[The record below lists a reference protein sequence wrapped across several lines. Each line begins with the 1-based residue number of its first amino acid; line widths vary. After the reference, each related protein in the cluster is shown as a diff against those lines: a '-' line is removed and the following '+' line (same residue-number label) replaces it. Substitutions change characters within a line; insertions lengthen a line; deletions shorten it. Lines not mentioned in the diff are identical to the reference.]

1 MGAKSM
7 YQGGSVMS
15 SQQTMTVLV
24 QDGENKHLV
33 SHSKSL
39 QVLQPSDTKDLES
52 ALNLF
57 VLASATGLPEIA
69 DIVRSANQKHHL
81 RVLFIR
87 EDIDPTWMPQMFDR
101 ANLRVMRNTLVHTN
115 SVVPKRVM
123 NAWTMGAQEQ
133 LIADATVIGDR
144 LLVLSC
150 SMEKLE
156 VPFDALPALKRIS
169 INNRSNFTID
179 DDGSYL
185 YWESADIHLDLDSFL
200 YATDPKWKQ
209 KFDSL
214 KSEHNQVFGKA
225 IATLRKQYKL
235 RQSDIIGLSDRQ
247 VRRIEQGD
255 GSTKVDTL
263 RLFAKAHGMEL
274 DAYLDAV
281 ASAIVRIPENFTLS
295 SNEELNKLKLKSMEA
310 LREELGNGKQVKIIR
325 RNIDSKHLNVKSE
338 YQNLEE

>member
-1 MGAKSM
+1 
-7 YQGGSVMS
+7 MS
-15 SQQTMTVLV
+15 NQQAMTVLV
-24 QDGENKHLV
+24 QDTVNKHLV
-33 SHSKSL
+33 TRSKSV
-39 QVLQPSDTKDLES
+39 QVLQPSDSQDLES

-87 EDIDPTWMPQMFDR
+87 EDSDPNWLPQMFDR

-150 SMEKLE
+150 AMEKLE
-156 VPFDALPALKRIS
+156 VPFNSLPALKRIS
-169 INNRSNFTID
+169 IDERTNFTID
-179 DDGSYL
+179 DDGSCL
-185 YWESADIHLDLDSFL
+185 YWESADIHLDLDSFR
-200 YATDPKWKQ
+200 YATDPEWKQ

-225 IATLRKQYKL
+225 IATLRKQHNL

-281 ASAIVRIPENFTLS
+281 AGAIASVPEEFNLV
-295 SNEELNKLKLKSMEA
+295 SNVEKKELKSIND
-310 LREELGNGKQVKIIR
+310 LSKQNYYKP
-325 RNIDSKHLNVKSE
+325 
-338 YQNLEE
+338 

>member
-1 MGAKSM
+1 
-7 YQGGSVMS
+7 MS
-15 SQQTMTVLV
+15 SQQAMTVLV
-24 QDGENKHLV
+24 QDTMNKHLV
-33 SHSKSL
+33 SRSKTV
-39 QVLQPSDTKDLES
+39 QVLQPSDSQDLES

-87 EDIDPTWMPQMFDR
+87 EDIDPNWLPQMFDR

-115 SVVPKRVM
+115 SVVPKRVI

-150 SMEKLE
+150 AMEKLE

-169 INNRSNFTID
+169 IDERTNFTID
-179 DDGSYL
+179 DDGSCL
-185 YWESADIHLDLDSFL
+185 YWENADIHLDLDSFR
-200 YATDPKWKQ
+200 YATDPEWKQ
-209 KFDSL
+209 KFESL
-214 KSEHNQVFGKA
+214 KSKHNQVFGKA
-225 IATLRKQYKL
+225 IATLRKQHNL

-281 ASAIVRIPENFTLS
+281 ADAIASVPEEFNLS
-295 SNEELNKLKLKSMEA
+295 SNVEKKEPKSIND
-310 LREELGNGKQVKIIR
+310 LSKQNYYKP
-325 RNIDSKHLNVKSE
+325 
-338 YQNLEE
+338 

>member
-1 MGAKSM
+1 
-7 YQGGSVMS
+7 MS
-15 SQQTMTVLV
+15 RQQTMTVLV
-24 QDGENKHLV
+24 QDSANKHLV
-33 SHSKSL
+33 TRSKSV
-39 QVLQPSDTKDLES
+39 QILQPSDSQDLEL

-87 EDIDPTWMPQMFDR
+87 EDINPNWLPQMFDR

-150 SMEKLE
+150 AMEKLE
-156 VPFDALPALKRIS
+156 VPFDALSALKRIS
-169 INNRSNFTID
+169 INDRSNFTIN
-179 DDGSYL
+179 DDGSCL
-185 YWESADIHLDLDSFL
+185 YWEDADIHLDLESFR
-200 YATDPKWKQ
+200 YATDPEWKQ

-214 KSEHNQVFGKA
+214 KLEHDQIFGKA

-247 VRRIEQGD
+247 VRRIEQGE

-263 RLFAKAHGMEL
+263 RLFAKAHGMDL
-274 DAYLDAV
+274 DDYLDAV
-281 ASAIVRIPENFTLS
+281 ASAIASVPEKFNLA
-295 SNEELNKLKLKSMEA
+295 SNVEKKELKSIND
-310 LREELGNGKQVKIIR
+310 LRKLMGTEKQATIIETASNSKCSNLG
-325 RNIDSKHLNVKSE
+325 E
-338 YQNLEE
+338 

>member
-1 MGAKSM
+1 MGTKSM
-7 YQGGSVMS
+7 YQGGSVMP
-15 SQQTMTVLV
+15 SQQTMTVLI
-24 QDGENKHLV
+24 QDRENKHLV
-33 SHSKSL
+33 TRSNSV
-39 QVLQPSDTKDLES
+39 QVLQPSDSQELES

-101 ANLRVMRNTLVHTN
+101 ANLRVMRNTLVHAN

-123 NAWTMGAQEQ
+123 NAWTMGAQED

-150 SMEKLE
+150 AMEKLE
-156 VPFDALPALKRIS
+156 VPFDSLPALKRIS
-169 INNRSNFTID
+169 IDDRSTFTID
-179 DDGSYL
+179 DDGSCL
-185 YWESADIHLDLDSFL
+185 YWEDADIHLDLEAFRC
-200 YATDPKWKQ
+200 ATDPEWKQ

-225 IATLRKQYKL
+225 IATLRKQHKL

-263 RLFAKAHGMEL
+263 RLFAQAHGMEL

-281 ASAIVRIPENFTLS
+281 ASAIANMSRFSLS
-295 SNEELNKLKLKSMEA
+295 FKA
-310 LREELGNGKQVKIIR
+310 GILRDRL
-325 RNIDSKHLNVKSE
+325 
-338 YQNLEE
+338 Y